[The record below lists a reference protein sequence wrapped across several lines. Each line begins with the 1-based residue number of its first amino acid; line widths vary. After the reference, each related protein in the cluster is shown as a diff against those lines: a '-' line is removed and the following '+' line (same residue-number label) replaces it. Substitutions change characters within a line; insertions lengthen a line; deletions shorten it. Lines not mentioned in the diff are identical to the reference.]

1 MMTEQTLGTTVITQV
16 GIIVRDIEAKA
27 RAWAEVLGLPVPE
40 VMVTDPYERAQTEYK
55 GRPSQAQAKLAF
67 FHLGQVELELI
78 EPIGKPSTWQ
88 DQLDEQGEGLHHLAF
103 EIKGMPEKV
112 VFLEA
117 KGLSLVQRGEYSGG
131 RYAYLDGSAQLGA
144 ILELLETERTALE
157 V

>member
-1 MMTEQTLGTTVITQV
+1 MTEQTLGTTVITQV

-40 VMVTDPYERAQTEYK
+40 VMVTDPYERAQTEYQ
-55 GRPSQAQAKLAF
+55 GQPSEARAKLAF

-144 ILELLETERTALE
+144 ILELLENERTTLE